1 MIPAIH
7 DIKAWVPPAI
17 NTGVELH
24 VERPASSQSGIFIKI
39 INDDLVHKNSCHKN
53 QGAKENSL
61 TP

>member
-1 MIPAIH
+1 MIPVIH

-17 NTGVELH
+17 NTSVELH

-39 INDDLVHKNSCHKN
+39 IYDHMVNETDVIKN